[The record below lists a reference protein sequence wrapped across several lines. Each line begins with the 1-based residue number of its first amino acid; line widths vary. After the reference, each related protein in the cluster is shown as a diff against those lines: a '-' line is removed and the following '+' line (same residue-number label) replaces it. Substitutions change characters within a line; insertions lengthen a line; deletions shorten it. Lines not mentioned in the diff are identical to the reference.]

1 MCKRATARKK
11 RATARARR
19 LLPIREGMQDLKN
32 TNIQELTIQIKEE
45 FAKGMLIEGDSVDKI
60 VKVAKLST
68 GKVEELKEILRQ
80 EGKQIKKD
88 ISIRAQVDEVMK
100 FLFSVSKRTLVLMIN
115 NLFNEDYDPD
125 SVNITLTN
133 SEFVNENLDVI
144 RGDLFFQIDVDG
156 ENKSYYLHAEIQTA
170 PDGSMC
176 IRLLDYDIR
185 KAAEIQRL
193 SGETAADGE
202 AVYVLPK
209 SIVIHIEKSESIPNE
224 YKTKIV
230 DVKPDGTEEV
240 INRVVPVVRYWEL
253 SFEELVEKKLYPL
266 LPMQV
271 FLLRGKLK
279 KFSDAEMSK
288 EKQQSGIKSIG

>member
-1 MCKRATARKK
+1 M
-11 RATARARR
+11 
-19 LLPIREGMQDLKN
+19 
-32 TNIQELTIQIKEE
+32 
-45 FAKGMLIEGDSVDKI
+45 F
-60 VKVAKLST
+60 
-68 GKVEELKEILRQ
+68 LRVF
-80 EGKQIKKD
+80 E
-88 ISIRAQVDEVMK
+88 
-100 FLFSVSKRTLVLMIN
+100 
-115 NLFNEDYDPD
+115 
-125 SVNITLTN
+125 
-133 SEFVNENLDVI
+133 
-144 RGDLFFQIDVDG
+144 
-156 ENKSYYLHAEIQTA
+156 
-170 PDGSMC
+170 
-176 IRLLDYDIR
+176 YDIR

-224 YKTKIV
+224 YRTKIV

-279 KFSDAEMSK
+279 KFSNAEMSK
-288 EKQQSGIKSIG
+288 EKQEVIQEVKDLAEKITIETRKLKAENEISFEDAGKIVTALNKIIMYLNELYDFDKGLNKEVNIVIRSIFEEIEEETREKVEKEIWEKAEKITWDKVEETRERVEKEIWEKAEKITWDKIEETREETQEETAKEMILDNEPLAKIIRYSKLPEKRIQAIAFKLSKELN